1 MTSEVEYRNLQA
13 EDYDDIIRL
22 WQEGNLHVKLKG
34 RDSRTRITEEI
45 KRNPHYLIGAFAGAK
60 MVGVVVGSY
69 DGRRGC
75 VNRLAVAKDFRK
87 KGVAQK
93 LIDICEERLRSD
105 GALVIYALIEVEN
118 IPSQTLFTKKGY
130 RYHDGLM
137 FFSKRDSDEV

>member
-1 MTSEVEYRNLQA
+1 MTSEIEYRNLQP
-13 EDYDDIIRL
+13 EDYDDIIKI

-34 RDSRTRITEEI
+34 RDGRARMAQEM
-45 KRNPHYLIGAFAGAK
+45 KRNPHYLIGAFAGAEL
-60 MVGVVVGSY
+60 VGVVVGSY

-75 VNRLAVAKDFRK
+75 VNRLAVAKAYRK
-87 KGVAQK
+87 KGVAQQ

-118 IPSQTLFTKKGY
+118 IPSQTLFAKKGY
-130 RYHDGLM
+130 HRHDGLL